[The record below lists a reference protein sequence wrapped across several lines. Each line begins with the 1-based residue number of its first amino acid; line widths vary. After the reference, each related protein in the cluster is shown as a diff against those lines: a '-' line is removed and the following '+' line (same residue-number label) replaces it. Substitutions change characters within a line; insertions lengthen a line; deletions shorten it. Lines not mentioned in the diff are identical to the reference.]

1 MLSNT
6 RGVSNLV
13 VVLTKESLTNMANLQ
28 PIFDSMT
35 ERFQADKA
43 GDLDMTIQFDL
54 GGDGGGQWYA
64 SIGDG
69 TMTVNKG
76 TVEAPSATLKMDA
89 DDFAKMSSGDINPM
103 MAFMSGKIKVDG
115 DLNSVMKF
123 QTLVGL

>member
-1 MLSNT
+1 
-6 RGVSNLV
+6 
-13 VVLTKESLTNMANLQ
+13 MANLQ
-28 PIFDSMT
+28 TIFDSMS

-54 GGDGGGQWYA
+54 SGDGGGQWYA
-64 SIGDG
+64 NIEDG
-69 TMTVNKG
+69 AMSVNKG
-76 TVEAPSATLKMDA
+76 SAEAPSATLKMDA
-89 DDFAKMSSGDINPM
+89 DDFAKMSNGDLNPM

>member
-1 MLSNT
+1 
-6 RGVSNLV
+6 
-13 VVLTKESLTNMANLQ
+13 MADLQ

-43 GDLDMTIQFDL
+43 GDLDMTVQFEL
-54 GGDGGGQWYA
+54 SGDGGGQWYA
-64 SIGDG
+64 SIKDG
-69 TMTVNKG
+69 SMTVDKG
-76 TVEAPSATLKMDA
+76 SIDSPSATLKMDA
-89 DDFAKMSSGDINPM
+89 DDFAQMSRGDLNPM